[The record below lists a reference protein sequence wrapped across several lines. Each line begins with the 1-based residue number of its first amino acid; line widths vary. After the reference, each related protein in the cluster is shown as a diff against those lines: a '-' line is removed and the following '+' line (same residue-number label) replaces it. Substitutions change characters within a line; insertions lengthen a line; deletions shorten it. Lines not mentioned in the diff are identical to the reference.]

1 MEEDKSE
8 CAIKKQ
14 KDVNNEVTYAVTNY
28 VNAFNVLECGRKLL
42 DRLGLLYERACM
54 ATPRE
59 ALFMEM
65 WNSLLRNNHLHGT
78 PLSSKKLQEA
88 VRRVMEEEQKYAER
102 NVNNVTTDTLF
113 QSTVTIN
120 VQNTDANMIYERWIA
135 SGILTETIK

>member
-1 MEEDKSE
+1 M
-8 CAIKKQ
+8 
-14 KDVNNEVTYAVTNY
+14 TNY

-42 DRLGLLYERACM
+42 DRLDVSYERVCM

-59 ALFMEM
+59 AFFTEM
-65 WNSLLRNNHLHGT
+65 WNSLLRNNHLRGT
-78 PLSSKKLQEA
+78 PLSSKNLQEA

-120 VQNTDANMIYERWIA
+120 AQNTDANMIYERWIA